1 MSMNMNEE
9 LIECPCCGK
18 KVPANDVELT
28 FKRPDEIAAMS
39 EEDINEFCLYNKE
52 IYNYRNEK
60 HYIRSLLPLPV
71 VEKEDRYCLG
81 VLVYVSKNDYQTIY
95 DTWEEQ
101 DLTHMAPIQCT
112 LANDIPLHENT
123 NGLEIELQLM
133 GKTRPEVIIKDSSSS
148 LYAEQRKGITIHRAS
163 EYSDICR

>member
-1 MSMNMNEE
+1 MNMNEE

-39 EEDINEFCLYNKE
+39 EEDVNDFCLYNEE

-71 VEKEDRYCLG
+71 LEKEDRYCLG
-81 VLVYVSKNDYQTIY
+81 VWVHVSKNDYQTIY

-101 DLTHMAPIQCT
+101 DLTHMAPIQCS